1 MLLSPCAPAAP
12 AVGAATTLAPAQ
24 LTPYEVLA
32 RAQSVKYYADRAL
45 WEIRDND
52 FGPGRFRKLLAAARH
67 RQVARAAYAAAAA
80 AYHATPRA
88 AAERAVRAAYAA
100 KYGTPIQ

>member
-1 MLLSPCAPAAP
+1 MLLSPCAPAIAAP
-12 AVGAATTLAPAQ
+12 AVGAAPLAPAP

-32 RAQSVKYYADRAL
+32 RAQSVKYYADRTL
-45 WEIRDND
+45 WEVRDND
-52 FGPGRFRKLLAAARH
+52 FGPNRFRRLLAAARH
-67 RQVARAAYAAAAA
+67 RQAARAAYAAAA

-88 AAERAVRAAYAA
+88 TAERAVRAAYAT

>member
-1 MLLSPCAPAAP
+1 MLLSPCVPAAP
-12 AVGAATTLAPAQ
+12 AVGAATMQAPVQ

-45 WEIRDND
+45 WEVRDNE

-67 RQVARAAYAAAAA
+67 RQAARAAYAAAAA
-80 AYHATPRA
+80 AYHASPRA
-88 AAERAVRAAYAA
+88 AAERAVRAKYAA

>member
-1 MLLSPCAPAAP
+1 M
-12 AVGAATTLAPAQ
+12 GAATMQAPTQ

-45 WEIRDND
+45 WEVRDND
-52 FGPGRFRKLLAAARH
+52 FGPGRFRKLLAAARP
-67 RQVARAAYAAAAA
+67 RQAAHAAYAAAAA

-88 AAERAVRAAYAA
+88 AAERVVRAAYAT

>member
-1 MLLSPCAPAAP
+1 MLLSACAPAAP
-12 AVGAATTLAPAQ
+12 VVGAATLPAPAP

-32 RAQSVKYYADRAL
+32 RVQSVKYYADRAL

-52 FGPGRFRKLLAAARH
+52 FGPLRFRKLLAAARH
-67 RQVARAAYAAAAA
+67 RQAARAAYAAAAA

>member
-1 MLLSPCAPAAP
+1 MLLNVAATAAP
-12 AVGAATTLAPAQ
+12 AVGAATTPAPAQ

-88 AAERAVRAAYAA
+88 AAERAARAAYAA